1 MVLESLLRSCIFL
14 SSSYVT
20 TNYIREFDEISCL
33 FYYLWMIFI
42 LVCPKVAGDEG
53 AILVQVGDDLLVD
66 VVDP

>member
-1 MVLESLLRSCIFL
+1 M
-14 SSSYVT
+14 
-20 TNYIREFDEISCL
+20 
-33 FYYLWMIFI
+33 FYYLWIIFI